1 MAEAKLKA
9 VKATS
14 TEDIA
19 EQLEILRADISALTQ
34 TMSDFAKERAGEFAE
49 RSREE
54 FSHRTQAAAKTA
66 ADLSRQAEDAV
77 RAQPMTATAIAA
89 GIGFILGYLSNRR

>member
-1 MAEAKLKA
+1 MARDA
-9 VKATS
+9 KATS
-14 TEDIA
+14 SEDVT
-19 EQLEILRADISALTQ
+19 EQLETLRADIAALSQ
-34 TMSDFAKERAGEFAE
+34 TMSDFAKQRAGDFAE

-54 FSHRTQAAAKTA
+54 FTHRTQAAAKSA

-89 GIGFILGYLSNRR
+89 GIGFVLGYISHRR

>member
-1 MAEAKLKA
+1 MARDA
-9 VKATS
+9 KATS
-14 TEDIA
+14 SEDIT
-19 EQLEILRADISALTQ
+19 EQLETLRADIATLSQ
-34 TMSDFAKERAGEFAE
+34 TMADFAKERASDFAD

-54 FSHRTQAAAKTA
+54 FTNRTQAAAKTA

-89 GIGFILGYLSNRR
+89 GIGFVLGYISNRR